1 VCANGVFRTPES
13 ERIHDRYAD
22 ILCDPVSVGR
32 RDWFVCNDNVKGWY
46 MVDSLGY
53 RMKFGVVAPSTNTSV
68 EPEYAL
74 MQPRGVTNHF
84 SRIAIPDTK
93 VTDDDSFM
101 VMLNMIRDSTFAAV
115 DVTMSMDPGCVVM
128 GMSAETFWDGAEGAD
143 RLHKKMLERT
153 GGVPVIMG
161 STAVDAAI
169 KAYES
174 EGKPIRKIGIVTPY
188 MPVGDNNVKKF
199 FEDQGYEVVN
209 LVGLKSPSPMLIAH
223 ETPQTL
229 RRAAIEVSEGVD
241 AIIQAGTNL
250 AFAHVAA
257 IAEFWLE
264 KPVIAINTA
273 TYWHALRTMGIMDQ
287 TDGFG
292 ALLSRF

>member
-1 VCANGVFRTPES
+1 MT
-13 ERIHDRYAD
+13 
-22 ILCDPVSVGR
+22 
-32 RDWFVCNDNVKGWY
+32 
-46 MVDSLGY
+46 DSLGS
-53 RMKFGVVAPSTNTSV
+53 RMKFAVVAPSTNTSV
-68 EPEYAL
+68 EPEYAA

-84 SRIAIPDTK
+84 SRIAIPNTK

-101 VMLNMIRDSTFAAV
+101 VMLQSIRDATFDAV
-115 DVTMSMDPGCVVM
+115 DVSMSMDPGCVVM
-128 GMSAETFWDGAEGAD
+128 GMSAETFWDGAEGAA
-143 RLHKKMLERT
+143 RLHAKMVERT

-174 EGKPIRKIGIVTPY
+174 VGAPIRKIGIVTPY
-188 MPVGDNNVKKF
+188 MPVGDRNVKKF

-223 ETPQTL
+223 ESKQTL
-229 RRAAIEVSEGVD
+229 KRAAIAVSGGVD
-241 AIIQAGTNL
+241 AVIQAGTNL
-250 AFAHVAA
+250 AFAEVAA

-273 TYWHALRTMGIMDQ
+273 TYWHALRSMGIMDQ
-287 TDGFG
+287 RDGFG
-292 ALLSRF
+292 ALLSRH

>member
-1 VCANGVFRTPES
+1 
-13 ERIHDRYAD
+13 
-22 ILCDPVSVGR
+22 
-32 RDWFVCNDNVKGWY
+32 
-46 MVDSLGY
+46 
-53 RMKFGVVAPSTNTSV
+53 MKFAVVAPSTNTSV
-68 EPEYAL
+68 EPEYAA

-101 VMLNMIRDSTFAAV
+101 VMLQSIRDATFDAV
-115 DVTMSMDPGCVVM
+115 DVSMSMDPGCVVM
-128 GMSAETFWDGAEGAD
+128 GMSAETFWDGAEGAE
-143 RLHKKMLERT
+143 RLHAKMLERT

-174 EGKPIRKIGIVTPY
+174 DATPIRKIGIVTPY
-188 MPVGDNNVKKF
+188 MPVGDRNVKKF

-209 LVGLKSPSPMLIAH
+209 LIGLQSPSPMLIAH
-223 ETPQTL
+223 ESKQTL
-229 RRAAIEVSEGVD
+229 KRAAIAVSEGVD
-241 AIIQAGTNL
+241 AVIQAGTNL
-250 AFAHVAA
+250 AFAQVAA

-287 TDGFG
+287 MDGFG
-292 ALLSRF
+292 ALLSRH